1 MVPINGMGVNLTST
15 NALGIIALAEKT
27 MNTAHRER
35 ETCLRGTPV
44 YLRQYFCFFWFLEHI
59 WVQEK
64 EKSKQSSGGARIVYI
79 SAGGKWLCTHD
90 WEFLLPLALPPDLP
104 PVILNG
110 RFGDEVGK
118 GGRVG
123 FVDGSRTSR

>member
-79 SAGGKWLCTHD
+79 SAGGKWLYSR
-90 WEFLLPLALPPDLP
+90 LGVLAAAGLAA
-104 PVILNG
+104 
-110 RFGDEVGK
+110 
-118 GGRVG
+118 G
-123 FVDGSRTSR
+123 FATRHFEWKIWR